1 MSSVLLIE
9 RYGRVALVRIHRPQA
24 LNALNSEVM
33 QAFATQLPALDRDP
47 EVGCIVV
54 TGNERAFAA
63 GADIKEL
70 ARLDYLQMHQS
81 DYFCAW
87 QAFAN
92 VRTPRIAAVHGYA
105 LGGGCELAMM
115 CDTIYAADNAQF
127 GQPEVKIGCIPGM
140 GGSQRL
146 TKLVGRAV
154 AMDMV
159 LTGRMMDAQ
168 EALRAG
174 LVARVFTPDALL
186 DETLAVAHSIASYSK
201 HVTTLARESV
211 ARAEESGLHEGLLFE
226 RRIYHALFGTPDQQ
240 EGMAAFMEKRAP
252 VFHR

>member
-1 MSSVLLIE
+1 MSVLLIE
-9 RYGRVALVRIHRPQA
+9 RYGRVALVRINRPQA

-33 QAFATQLPALDRDP
+33 HAFATQLPALDRDP

-70 ARLDYLQMHQS
+70 ALLDYVQMHQS

-87 QAFAN
+87 QTFAN
-92 VRTPRIAAVHGYA
+92 LRTPRIAAVHGYA

-115 CDTIYAADNAQF
+115 CDTLYAADNAQF

-146 TKLVGRAV
+146 TKLVGRSV

-174 LVARVFTPDALL
+174 LVARVFPRDDLL
-186 DETLAVAHSIASYSK
+186 RETLSVAQSIASYSK

-211 ARAEESGLHEGLLFE
+211 ARAEEGGLHEGLLFE

-240 EGMAAFMEKRAP
+240 EGMAAFMEKRTP